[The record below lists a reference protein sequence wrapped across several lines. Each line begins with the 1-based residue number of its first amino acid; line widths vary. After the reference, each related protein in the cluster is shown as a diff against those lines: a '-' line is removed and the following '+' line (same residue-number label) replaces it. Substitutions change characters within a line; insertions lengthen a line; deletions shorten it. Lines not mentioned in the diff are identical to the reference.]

1 MDSAKYVVGFSVT
14 KLSRNLGM
22 HVKKWVE
29 YLGYM

>member
-14 KLSRNLGM
+14 CLEILGM

-29 YLGYM
+29 YLRYM